1 MYARSVLGGFTSGC
15 VGFGKC
21 ELNVL
26 HINIPQKLTQTV
38 YVKTCTHQCSVLLR
52 LSKSVQKPR
61 FFRNTASRSLVWSDT
76 VDRQRVCSEMLGHW
90 FDTIGRQ
97 RRFGHWSLVRHSR
110 SSVMGTKPFG
120 IWLDTGNRQ

>member
-1 MYARSVLGGFTSGC
+1 MF
-15 VGFGKC
+15 
-21 ELNVL
+21 
-26 HINIPQKLTQTV
+26 
-38 YVKTCTHQCSVLLR
+38 
-52 LSKSVQKPR
+52 
-61 FFRNTASRSLVWSDT
+61 SLVTVIEIGTETAVFSQYRIEKFGHWSDT

-110 SSVMGTKPFG
+110 SSVMGTKTFG